1 MAEVRYGMCE
11 FNAQYGM
18 GTAWARHVNGMSMC
32 ESALTEWPSTTFFSR
47 GRGHSKSMK
56 EMETGQT

>member
-1 MAEVRYGMCE
+1 MCE